1 MDVKW
6 YRYDTIDSTS
16 SEARRLLQSGALTPP
31 AVVLA
36 QAQTAGRGRQGKS
49 FYSPGKAGIYMSMV
63 VDFPQEASSA
73 ALLTIRAGVAVSDAI
88 REETG
93 IETGIKW
100 VNDIFLDGRKVCGI
114 LTESVLQEGKRRAI
128 LGIGINVTTESFP
141 PELRSTAGA
150 LGLLGAERMDSL
162 PAAVLTHI
170 LRRISDGDD
179 RDVLEEYKKRSVVLD
194 RIVSYERDGIAY
206 EGRAADI
213 DADGALIVELGD
225 GTFDLLQ
232 SGEISLKTWK

>member
-1 MDVKW
+1 MGE
-6 YRYDTIDSTS
+6 RYFF
-16 SEARRLLQSGALTPP
+16 
-31 AVVLA
+31 
-36 QAQTAGRGRQGKS
+36 GR
-49 FYSPGKAGIYMSMV
+49 
-63 VDFPQEASSA
+63 
-73 ALLTIRAGVAVSDAI
+73 
-88 REETG
+88 
-93 IETGIKW
+93 
-100 VNDIFLDGRKVCGI
+100 RKVCGI

-141 PELRSTAGA
+141 PELRSTARRAWHAGCGA
-150 LGLLGAERMDSL
+150 YGSL
-162 PAAVLTHI
+162 PAAVTYAI

-179 RDVLEEYKKRSVVLD
+179 RAVLEEYKKRSVVLD

>member
-1 MDVKW
+1 
-6 YRYDTIDSTS
+6 
-16 SEARRLLQSGALTPP
+16 
-31 AVVLA
+31 
-36 QAQTAGRGRQGKS
+36 
-49 FYSPGKAGIYMSMV
+49 MSIV

-150 LGLLGAERMDSL
+150 LGMLGAERMDSL

-179 RDVLEEYKKRSVVLD
+179 RAVLEEYKKRSVVLD

-213 DADGALIVELGD
+213 DADGALIVELGA
-225 GTFDLLQ
+225 GKFDLLQ